1 MKPMKVKAADA
12 LIELHASI
20 TDITDFKEFPTILE
34 SLIKQM
40 FHIDWLGIFFFSD
53 DFKAY
58 NIVTNP
64 CLPFDWN
71 EKYNT
76 IADFD
81 VIRKNTFSL
90 DVGKTYLHDTVKE
103 PDTDEEIYTL
113 ETVKKYTDTSQFL
126 TMLTGK
132 TNNCHAG
139 IGLYRTD
146 NHYYF
151 NKEEKQALDY
161 LSPVL
166 VSVSHMMRFYS
177 EFDFKRVA
185 MDELRKTAN
194 ALTMT
199 LNESLLP
206 VDIPAK
212 TKDFL
217 NQHFPFGDKA
227 VIPEPIDT
235 WIKKNIA
242 PKGRIAPNTG
252 PWLLKLSLPDMNL
265 YCKAFIVITEFK
277 QLALLISFI
286 PHGQPLDF
294 SVLSAERLTPRETDT
309 LSYLP
314 LGYTNRQIAMA
325 MGIEE
330 VTVKKHLKNAA
341 KKLGALGR
349 TESLYQAI
357 RKKELLEFLR

>member
-1 MKPMKVKAADA
+1 M
-12 LIELHASI
+12 
-20 TDITDFKEFPTILE
+20 
-34 SLIKQM
+34 
-40 FHIDWLGIFFFSD
+40 
-53 DFKAY
+53 
-58 NIVTNP
+58 
-64 CLPFDWN
+64 
-71 EKYNT
+71 
-76 IADFD
+76 
-81 VIRKNTFSL
+81 
-90 DVGKTYLHDTVKE
+90 
-103 PDTDEEIYTL
+103 
-113 ETVKKYTDTSQFL
+113 
-126 TMLTGK
+126 
-132 TNNCHAG
+132 
-139 IGLYRTD
+139 
-146 NHYYF
+146 
-151 NKEEKQALDY
+151 
-161 LSPVL
+161 
-166 VSVSHMMRFYS
+166 
-177 EFDFKRVA
+177 
-185 MDELRKTAN
+185 
-194 ALTMT
+194 
-199 LNESLLP
+199 
-206 VDIPAK
+206 K

-217 NQHFPFGDKA
+217 NRHFPFGDKA

-294 SVLSAERLTPRETDT
+294 SVLSAEGLTPRETDT